1 MIAGTTTAARLA
13 HAREIIGRA
22 IAVLAPI
29 EIDESADTA
38 ETLRIATA
46 IETRANLAEEE
57 ERITRRI
64 GPARESVTRT
74 AAATAR
80 PGLTTAEYAESVRNG
95 LMFLGEHR

>member
-1 MIAGTTTAARLA
+1 MIAGTTTTARLD
-13 HAREIIGRA
+13 HARELIGRA

-46 IETRANLAEEE
+46 ADVRANLAEEE

-74 AAATAR
+74 AAALA
-80 PGLTTAEYAESVRNG
+80 
-95 LMFLGEHR
+95 FIGECR